1 MTDTQSYYVYENQ
14 RWNPLTGYSARGLP
28 TDRPPW
34 SDKSGKQKCSK
45 EKIRLRSMHWQWV
58 NINDHKLQQYKWKNP
73 YQNYKP
79 MEVYYITDI
88 MSVICQL
95 WPIDL

>member
-34 SDKSGKQKCSK
+34 SDKTGKHKRSK
-45 EKIRLRSMHWQWV
+45 DKLKLRSMHWQWV
-58 NINDHKLQQYKWKNP
+58 NKSFLKIFF
-73 YQNYKP
+73 
-79 MEVYYITDI
+79 EA
-88 MSVICQL
+88 VIIVTNGCL
-95 WPIDL
+95 NAIFLLLFIIRL